1 MKEVCTL
8 QQDFDHAN
16 VYQAPYVDH
25 LWKCHIKGG
34 IINKRVAVYLKN
46 VNENSQRQNL
56 IDM

>member
-25 LWKCHIKGG
+25 L
-34 IINKRVAVYLKN
+34 
-46 VNENSQRQNL
+46 
-56 IDM
+56 